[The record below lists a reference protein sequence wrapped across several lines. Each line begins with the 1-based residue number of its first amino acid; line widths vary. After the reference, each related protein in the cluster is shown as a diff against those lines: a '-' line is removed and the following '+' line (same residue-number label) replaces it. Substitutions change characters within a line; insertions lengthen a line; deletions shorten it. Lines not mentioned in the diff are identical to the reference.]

1 METYKMTKQFKPFG
15 VSNVKFTDSNMA
27 RGFTYTTSDDKWPA
41 TSLAFNGNP
50 YNDDIKNAKHILDFG
65 CGPGRNLQWI
75 MENTNAHYHGIDA
88 NPTMLKYF
96 WELQDHKW
104 KDRVSLYESFEQLDE
119 KHTIGLRGGFSSNG
133 QPFDGVY
140 TLSFDVIVITFVFQH
155 IGYRPPRDI
164 MNISDMT
171 QEIKKYTHEGTIW
184 WMLEHQGEEQW
195 YSRWKLDNNIE
206 NEVIFRNQQVIPELT
221 HRGNHDLILWK
232 QKEYPSRLPIQS
244 STIIEEE

>member
-1 METYKMTKQFKPFG
+1 MTKQFKPYGLCNQQFQDA
-15 VSNVKFTDSNMA
+15 STA
-27 RGFTYTTSDDKWPA
+27 RGHTYTTRDDILIP
-41 TSLAFNGNP
+41 SRLVFDGNP
-50 YNDDIKNAKHILDFG
+50 YNKEISEAKNILDFG
-65 CGPGRNLQWI
+65 CGVGRNLSWV
-75 MENTNAHYHGIDA
+75 MENTQANYVGIDP
-88 NPTMLKYF
+88 NTTMTQYF
-96 WELQDHKW
+96 WELQDK
-104 KDRVSLYESFEQLDE
+104 KYQPRAKTINSFNELQAGE
-119 KHTIGLRGGFSSNG
+119 Y
-133 QPFDGVY
+133 Q
-140 TLSFDVIVITFVFQH
+140 FDVVIITFVFQH
-155 IGYRPPRDI
+155 LGYRNSPDT